1 MSKVLERF
9 LNYVAFDTQSE
20 RDSEETPSS
29 AKQLRLAEFLVE
41 ELQGMGIAN
50 AHIGDGGVVYAT
62 LDATPGYEKCPG
74 MALLAHMDTSPD
86 ASGAD
91 IKPQIIH
98 YEGGDVVLNAEKN
111 IVLTLDHTPELAKY
125 AGQDVVFTDGT
136 TLLGADDKA
145 GIAEIVDMA
154 AYLLEHPE
162 VPHAKIVLCFTPDE
176 EVARGTDNVNV
187 EKLGCQYGYTFDGD
201 ETGVLEYENFNA
213 ATAHVTIHGVGV
225 HPGLAKDKM
234 VNSARIAAKFMERLP
249 MEQSPEC
256 TDGHEGF
263 MHPNHMECNV
273 VKSYIRILVRDHDM
287 AKFEEMKA
295 YLKRL
300 GDEFNATYGEGT
312 CEVVIKDSYYNMLE
326 KVKLVPKVLDVV
338 RNAYHDCGL
347 TPNEKPIRG
356 GTDGAALTEMGLPC
370 PNVFTGGFNFH
381 GVYEFLPVP
390 SLEKARDVA
399 IALAKRSAEI
409 DSLS

>member
-1 MSKVLERF
+1 
-9 LNYVAFDTQSE
+9 
-20 RDSEETPSS
+20 
-29 AKQLRLAEFLVE
+29 
-41 ELQGMGIAN
+41 
-50 AHIGDGGVVYAT
+50 
-62 LDATPGYEKCPG
+62 
-74 MALLAHMDTSPD
+74 
-86 ASGAD
+86 
-91 IKPQIIH
+91 
-98 YEGGDVVLNAEKN
+98 
-111 IVLTLDHTPELAKY
+111 
-125 AGQDVVFTDGT
+125 
-136 TLLGADDKA
+136 
-145 GIAEIVDMA
+145 MA

-287 AKFEEMKA
+287 TKFEEMKA

-409 DSLS
+409 ESLS

>member
-1 MSKVLERF
+1 MSEVLDRL
-9 LNYVAFDTQSE
+9 LNYIAFDTTSA
-20 RDSEETPSS
+20 RDSETTPSTL
-29 AKQLRLAEFLVE
+29 KQLCLAEFLVK
-41 ELQGMGIAN
+41 ELQGLGIEN
-50 AHIGDGGVVYAT
+50 AHIGEGGVVYAT
-62 LDATPGYEKCPG
+62 LEATPGYEKCPG

-86 ASGAD
+86 ASGEN

-98 YEGGDVVLNAEKN
+98 YEGGDVVLNADKN
-111 IVLTLDHTPELAKY
+111 IVLTLDMTPELAKY
-125 AGQDVVFTDGT
+125 AGQDIVFTDGT

-154 AYLLEHPE
+154 AYLIAHPE
-162 VPHAKIVLCFTPDE
+162 VPHAKICLCFTPDE
-176 EVARGTDNVNV
+176 EVARGTDNVDIA
-187 EKLGCQYGYTFDGD
+187 KLGCQYGYTFDGD
-201 ETGVLEYENFNA
+201 EVGVLEYENFNA
-213 ATAHVTIHGVGV
+213 ATAHVTLHGVGV

-234 VNSARIAAKFMERLP
+234 VNSARLAAKFMERLP
-249 MEQSPEC
+249 MAQSPEC
-256 TDGHEGF
+256 TDDRDGF
-263 MHPNHMECNV
+263 LHPNFMECTV

-287 AKFEEMKA
+287 SKFEELKA
-295 YLKRL
+295 YLVKL
-300 GDEFNATYGEGT
+300 GEEFNATYGEGV
-312 CEVVIKDSYYNMLE
+312 CEVRIVDSYYNMLE

-347 TPNEKPIRG
+347 TPIEKPIRG

-381 GVYEFLPVP
+381 GVYEFIPVP

-409 DSLS
+409 ESLN